1 MALAPRNRF
10 DYNTLPE
17 KVCLAEITQSESTNK
32 VVFHRF
38 TIGDVEEP
46 GLYASISL
54 SDWRKTEKG
63 LWCWENSKGPI
74 YFHSML
80 KPEFL
85 NYEVAITGELSDQ
98 DLTFFRLKWPE
109 KIS

>member
-1 MALAPRNRF
+1 MALAPPNRF
-10 DYNTLPE
+10 NRNTLPE
-17 KVCLAEITQSESTNK
+17 KVCLADILESESTKK

-38 TIGDVEEP
+38 TVGDVEEP
-46 GLYASISL
+46 DLYASITL

-80 KPEFL
+80 KPELL
-85 NYEVAITGELSDQ
+85 NYEVVITGKLTDQ
-98 DLTFFRLKWPE
+98 DLTFFRLKWR
-109 KIS
+109 